1 MSNFHQSFRQGLT
14 GDLVHLEVSD
24 EPETNQQVIYWDD
37 ITAVFPTARHIKNG
51 PAIVSFARNKQ
62 RQWCEPRCIRHYPG
76 DVLEVVDVGLSG
88 GDLQSPATPEPTNLC
103 TTTSS
108 HPVMKPSHA
117 SSSCP
122 SASAHGLAIAS
133 TKSFRQKSTAHN
145 LNFESLAM
153 DDTTTASTSS
163 PVTTVVAVTSST
175 SHRLLLHTQSMLRE
189 SSAQLVRY
197 ERSVQAGKVAQ
208 ADAIMH
214 GMQAMHH
221 DLHGGIL
228 ALHSEVTKN
237 KELQQRIFEMQ
248 TEADTLAR
256 RMEEMLKHSIEQQ
269 ERSIEM
275 QQEALNRLAL
285 IQNKVAAILT
295 QTYELHEYPIPRLFI
310 VLPKESTSKTETL
323 GRGIKNLF
331 ANQFT
336 LYFLCECGEHTKP
349 VDGRPTNPNLK
360 HEIHIAR
367 HEGYDIDR
375 PTEFFEKYG
384 SYILTLL
391 QMLKYGVAIAGVLV
405 PPLSQ
410 LNIVDTVEGT
420 HGGIST
426 VLRDLGPKV
435 DCSIAYIEGLT
446 GAQSQLVSSDSGST
460 SVGLGGVEALEGA
473 DLRHLESFLKTSD
486 KGRVLGNLYR
496 IVTSEGH
503 VKWVCLDHYRENYRA
518 KAAQDLRDAMPGLVG
533 RYDES
538 TGSASVD
545 LSTPITARTFYT
557 ALASSRRVQSLT
569 VLFEWA
575 PSMQDFR
582 DLRDVVKSTNIIEVT
597 IVKFVSGTPL
607 SDVFNSGRRSDPL
620 LQMMSGG
627 NIQSFRFYGS
637 DLGFLDRIS
646 TIPITLT
653 VRKLQIGYEEN
664 WQKRIPRLVSILQAS
679 PVLSYLSLGAVDI
692 DDYAGHLLPALEKA
706 KLPRALEVIL
716 GSDEYSRVSF
726 KVEAH
731 TGRVR
736 SIDVRYRSDYHTEF
750 LYHQSVRHI
759 HFVGRE
765 RLTSILD
772 DLWQCL
778 RNNTDLEG
786 VKVRCSSDDFID
798 WLHTFHRVFTNYPQQ
813 TSRLILEDEKS
824 TSSTSNIQ
832 DLSTTVIHLDRLS
845 NKHLSAGYLG
855 TVQDDWTFAVKMLV
869 LAANTKP
876 TDITILAQ
884 FLRPRPDRFSSPA
897 LELTIDGESDLTI
910 VPPLIR
916 LLEECQAL
924 QDTRIQLDLNYA
936 GTIRF
941 FTDISS
947 QDAAQHLTQLF

>member
-1 MSNFHQSFRQGLT
+1 
-14 GDLVHLEVSD
+14 
-24 EPETNQQVIYWDD
+24 
-37 ITAVFPTARHIKNG
+37 
-51 PAIVSFARNKQ
+51 
-62 RQWCEPRCIRHYPG
+62 
-76 DVLEVVDVGLSG
+76 
-88 GDLQSPATPEPTNLC
+88 
-103 TTTSS
+103 
-108 HPVMKPSHA
+108 
-117 SSSCP
+117 
-122 SASAHGLAIAS
+122 
-133 TKSFRQKSTAHN
+133 
-145 LNFESLAM
+145 
-153 DDTTTASTSS
+153 
-163 PVTTVVAVTSST
+163 
-175 SHRLLLHTQSMLRE
+175 
-189 SSAQLVRY
+189 
-197 ERSVQAGKVAQ
+197 
-208 ADAIMH
+208 
-214 GMQAMHH
+214 
-221 DLHGGIL
+221 
-228 ALHSEVTKN
+228 
-237 KELQQRIFEMQ
+237 
-248 TEADTLAR
+248 
-256 RMEEMLKHSIEQQ
+256 
-269 ERSIEM
+269 
-275 QQEALNRLAL
+275 
-285 IQNKVAAILT
+285 
-295 QTYELHEYPIPRLFI
+295 
-310 VLPKESTSKTETL
+310 
-323 GRGIKNLF
+323 
-331 ANQFT
+331 
-336 LYFLCECGEHTKP
+336 
-349 VDGRPTNPNLK
+349 
-360 HEIHIAR
+360 
-367 HEGYDIDR
+367 
-375 PTEFFEKYG
+375 
-384 SYILTLL
+384 
-391 QMLKYGVAIAGVLV
+391 
-405 PPLSQ
+405 
-410 LNIVDTVEGT
+410 
-420 HGGIST
+420 
-426 VLRDLGPKV
+426 
-435 DCSIAYIEGLT
+435 
-446 GAQSQLVSSDSGST
+446 
-460 SVGLGGVEALEGA
+460 
-473 DLRHLESFLKTSD
+473 
-486 KGRVLGNLYR
+486 
-496 IVTSEGH
+496 
-503 VKWVCLDHYRENYRA
+503 
-518 KAAQDLRDAMPGLVG
+518 
-533 RYDES
+533 
-538 TGSASVD
+538 
-545 LSTPITARTFYT
+545 
-557 ALASSRRVQSLT
+557 
-569 VLFEWA
+569 
-575 PSMQDFR
+575 MQDFR

-607 SDVFNSGRRSDPL
+607 SDVFNNGRRSDPL

-653 VRKLQIGYEEN
+653 VRKLQIEYEEN

-692 DDYAGHLLPALEKA
+692 DDCADRLLPALKKA
-706 KLPRALEVIL
+706 KLPRAFEVIL

-736 SIDVRYRSDYHTEF
+736 SIDVQYRSDYHTEF

-778 RNNTDLEG
+778 RNNTNLEG

-884 FLRPRPDRFSSPA
+884 FLRPRPDRFSFPA